1 MATARAPTRAEVSE
15 ALRELASL
23 AGVDVRADVHEA
35 VLELCRRRVVPTAT
49 AQVLRSLA
57 SKAQGRARSARGDDG
72 CVKDG
77 CRRDR

>member
-1 MATARAPTRAEVSE
+1 MVVSE

-57 SKAQGRARSARGDDG
+57 AKAQDARDAGL
-72 CVKDG
+72 
-77 CRRDR
+77 RDAVRQPR